1 MMSDEESRP
10 ESEPQPLTA
19 DDLELLATPTEELE
33 KRINVFSF
41 DEKRFTSRISS
52 GVKWQ
57 QLLQAHLYY
66 DHVLARLLSDALQ
79 NPDAINVKRLGF
91 AQKLQFISALSLLNP
106 GIISAVN
113 FINNLRIKMAHE
125 LDFEIDDKSV
135 RDLENCTPMYLRE
148 IILKEDG
155 RKPGP
160 ILFYELLRIILLQ
173 IEVMRQSNALER
185 LLARKTAIRLRTVA
199 EGTPDVIYRE

>member
-1 MMSDEESRP
+1 MSDEESRP

-106 GIISAVN
+106 GIISAVG

>member
-1 MMSDEESRP
+1 MSDEESRP